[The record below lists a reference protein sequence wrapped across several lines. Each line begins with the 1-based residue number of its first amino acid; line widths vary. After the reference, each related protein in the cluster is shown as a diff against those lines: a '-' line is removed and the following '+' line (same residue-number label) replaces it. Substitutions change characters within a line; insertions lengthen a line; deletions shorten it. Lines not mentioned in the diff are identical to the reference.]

1 MKKKAPT
8 PPASTAS
15 PDTGSTPAPDQR
27 PMVSDKWGIGHSVS
41 GVMPN
46 GEKFSGEVFGY
57 DEATGLVTVRAPG
70 NIGGTH
76 DVRIIKAE
84 ACTDVKSIPP
94 KTPAKTDGAMP
105 AVDDTRSKKREEENI
120 KAAQAR
126 AGESPGPSRRP
137 ARARKQTLH
146 SPLSTHPRVVPSLT
160 EVAPFSDP
168 IAANVGVGVTQ
179 EAQDSFDA
187 LARTLPC
194 RWADRDIVVMDEVI
208 IRPPYAACAGVAGGD
223 PRAVERVQK
232 VLANEKKKLGL

>member
-126 AGESPGPSRRP
+126 AGESPDPSRRP

-146 SPLSTHPRVVPSLT
+146 FSTLDPRVVPSLT
-160 EVAPFSDP
+160 VAPSP
-168 IAANVGVGVTQ
+168 IAANIGVGVTQ
-179 EAQDSFDA
+179 EAQDIFDA

-194 RWADRDIVVMDEVI
+194 RWADRDIVVMDEVVI
-208 IRPPYAACAGVAGGD
+208 GAPYSTCAGVAGGD